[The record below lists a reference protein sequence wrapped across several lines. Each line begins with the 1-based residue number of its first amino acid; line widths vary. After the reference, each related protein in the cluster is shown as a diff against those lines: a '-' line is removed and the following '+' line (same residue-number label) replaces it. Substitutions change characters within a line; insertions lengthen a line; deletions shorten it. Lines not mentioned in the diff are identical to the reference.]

1 MFGSVAQCKLLTVCM
16 PLRTVVIDGY
26 LFVEQIMADIKKN
39 NLQVYDLPPCDE
51 DEDESFKAK
60 HKEMK
65 AIFFPF

>member
-1 MFGSVAQCKLLTVCM
+1 M